1 MVKLAGGWI
10 DLNERYGEMF
20 RGDFNPNIC
29 NKNTLKV
36 LGLTH
41 HCKDCKVARPQK
53 ELTNPKAFCDECGER
68 FTVWSRGCGKH
79 PYSHGYNII
88 FKAVRDDWPA
98 SEIERLLATSGSVQ
112 DEGLADLI
120 DNDGA
125 SPDPDPEDGDV
136 AELAGMVA
144 DADISTNSEAIEN
157 FDSTQTSPVPEA
169 DPNDQ
174 VEQSVA
180 SSPPVPT
187 GKTSRMSQWLPTG
200 LKGKDAKG
208 MRKARAATGRKT
220 RRDTEAAVQAEIA
233 ADERVKD
240 AQRAKRAAD
249 VAKKAEQEKT
259 RMGRTG
265 HKKK

>member
-1 MVKLAGGWI
+1 M
-10 DLNERYGEMF
+10 
-20 RGDFNPNIC
+20 C
-29 NKNTLKV
+29 
-36 LGLTH
+36 
-41 HCKDCKVARPQK
+41 
-53 ELTNPKAFCDECGER
+53 
-68 FTVWSRGCGKH
+68 
-79 PYSHGYNII
+79 HGYNII

-157 FDSTQTSPVPEA
+157 FDSTQTSPVLEA

-187 GKTSRMSQWLPTG
+187 GKTSRTSQWLPTG

-249 VAKKAEQEKT
+249 VAKRAEQEKT

-265 HKKK
+265 HKRK